1 MAVTRLKRKGRRNK
15 VVAKGKVAQIQR
27 LSATP
32 VIKQVDVE
40 ELKAG
45 FKSGA
50 AKATKAPKE
59 EAKAPEAAVVEAPAK
74 KAAPKKKAAAD
85 AAPKKEAKTE
95 DKPVAKKAA
104 AKKPAAKKAAPKK
117 EDKEEK

>member
-15 VVAKGKVAQIQR
+15 VVAKTKVATIQR

-40 ELKAG
+40 QMKEE
-45 FKSGA
+45 FKTA
-50 AKATKAPKE
+50 AKAPKAAAKKE
-59 EAKAPEAAVVEAPAK
+59 EAPKDAVVEAPAE
-74 KAAPKKKAAAD
+74 KAAPKKD
-85 AAPKKEAKTE
+85 AEAKE
-95 DKPVAKKAA
+95 EKKPAAKKTA